1 MKIKI
6 LQPTQHDAA
15 THGAGDICDIP
26 TVAAE
31 ALIACGS
38 AEVADKSAKVGKY
51 VPPVVDAETPAE

>member
-6 LQPTQHDAA
+6 LHPTQHDADSY
-15 THGAGDICDIP
+15 GAGDICDIP

-38 AEVADKSAKVGKY
+38 AEVVDKSAKVGKY
-51 VPPVVDAETPAE
+51 VPPVADAEKPVE